1 MTARHRSLLF
11 VSGERPDRFDKAM
24 ASGADVV
31 CIDLEDAVG
40 PAAKDSA
47 REAVV
52 AFVLARAKAPG
63 TVRLAIRINAVGTLH
78 GLRDVLALAAGRAA
92 PDTLLVPKVE
102 SPRDAVLLHEWLPDG
117 FGSLVALIETP
128 IGIERAAQIAAASRG
143 GAPRL
148 AALMLG
154 GADLSMELGAA
165 FSWDGLASARGRLV
179 NAARSAGL
187 QAWDVP
193 FIDVADPDGL
203 RHETRL
209 ALAMGFD
216 CKSAIHPSQ
225 IAPVHEA
232 FAPSPADLHWA
243 RSVMAVVASWEGA
256 GDSAGAAPGAFLF
269 EGRLVDAPLLKR
281 AERILRMVD

>member
-102 SPRDAVLLHEWLPDG
+102 SPRDAVC
-117 FGSLVALIETP
+117 
-128 IGIERAAQIAAASRG
+128 R
-143 GAPRL
+143 
-148 AALMLG
+148 
-154 GADLSMELGAA
+154 
-165 FSWDGLASARGRLV
+165 RGRRSMPARPFHARLTTC
-179 NAARSAGL
+179 AATSAL
-187 QAWDVP
+187 
-193 FIDVADPDGL
+193 
-203 RHETRL
+203 
-209 ALAMGFD
+209 
-216 CKSAIHPSQ
+216 S
-225 IAPVHEA
+225 
-232 FAPSPADLHWA
+232 
-243 RSVMAVVASWEGA
+243 
-256 GDSAGAAPGAFLF
+256 
-269 EGRLVDAPLLKR
+269 
-281 AERILRMVD
+281 